1 MAYESLKQEIRQY
14 IKTNG
19 QNEITGQILQD
30 VLVDMVNQYPSLDGY
45 ATQQWVENQGYISEA
60 DLTNYATQSWVG
72 QNFLSLSGDI
82 WSSGA
87 INKTA
92 KVTAENGLQYLY
104 GDSMT
109 DKSTTIID
117 DTITLSSTVDI
128 LGTTTSHTT
137 VISSSGITIDGNS
150 VWHAGNLNP
159 SNYMLSSTAVINS
172 VVGDELGHL
181 TLTGPNFS
189 ATVLDF
195 SHQHRFEE
203 LVDVPTTIQD
213 YGITDAYISNGTI
226 YLGGNSITPITS
238 LTGYAT
244 ESWVTQNFIF
254 AGINLHDS
262 TVSSAFSLVW
272 GSSYQYYTGIDFG
285 NDSTDGVYIQMYS
298 RGGQLQGTKILMDSV
313 TSDKFVIP
321 NGTSSQFLKAD
332 GSVDSNTYI
341 TSSALSDYATKDWVG
356 QNFLSLSGDIWSSG
370 AINKTAKVTAENG
383 LQYLY
388 GDSMTDKSTTI
399 IDDTITLS
407 STVDILG
414 TTTSHTTVISS
425 SGITIDGNSVWHAG
439 NLNPS
444 NYMLSSTA
452 VINSVVGDELGHLTL
467 TGPNFSATVLD
478 FSHQHRFEELVDVP
492 TTIQD
497 YGITDAYISNGT
509 IYLGGNSITPI
520 TSLTGYA
527 TESWVTQN
535 FIFAG
540 INLHDSTVSSAF
552 SLVWG
557 SSYQYYTGIDFGN
570 DSTDGVYI
578 QMYSRGGQLQGT
590 KILMDSVTSDKFVI
604 PNGTSSQFLKA
615 DGSVD
620 SNTYAT
626 QSTVNG
632 LSYINGVALNGD
644 GSLSLTGHSFTT
656 TILDMTH
663 QHRWE
668 ELTDRPLIDM
678 WNDTMVAVNGIV
690 SSGKIGAGV
699 SATPSYMLEVNGQ
712 SMLYYE
718 VGIGTAPTSGISLD
732 IDGTARAGSFVNN
745 SDIRKKD
752 VVEYDVDPGFETIAN
767 APTIRFTWK
776 DRGLLDNRGEC
787 VGSIAQY
794 WQLALPEAVM
804 TDSEGYLSM
813 QYDVIALIAAVSVAK
828 RVASHEQRIAAL
840 ERENALLRMD
850 IKALKGEA

>member
-60 DLTNYATQSWVG
+60 DLTNYATQS
-72 QNFLSLSGDI
+72 
-82 WSSGA
+82 
-87 INKTA
+87 
-92 KVTAENGLQYLY
+92 
-104 GDSMT
+104 
-109 DKSTTIID
+109 
-117 DTITLSSTVDI
+117 
-128 LGTTTSHTT
+128 
-137 VISSSGITIDGNS
+137 
-150 VWHAGNLNP
+150 
-159 SNYMLSSTAVINS
+159 
-172 VVGDELGHL
+172 
-181 TLTGPNFS
+181 
-189 ATVLDF
+189 
-195 SHQHRFEE
+195 
-203 LVDVPTTIQD
+203 
-213 YGITDAYISNGTI
+213 
-226 YLGGNSITPITS
+226 
-238 LTGYAT
+238 
-244 ESWVTQNFIF
+244 
-254 AGINLHDS
+254 
-262 TVSSAFSLVW
+262 
-272 GSSYQYYTGIDFG
+272 
-285 NDSTDGVYIQMYS
+285 
-298 RGGQLQGTKILMDSV
+298 
-313 TSDKFVIP
+313 
-321 NGTSSQFLKAD
+321 
-332 GSVDSNTYI
+332 
-341 TSSALSDYATKDWVG
+341 WVG

>member
-1 MAYESLKQEIRQY
+1 MAYDALKAEIRQY

-45 ATQQWVENQGYISEA
+45 ATQQWVESQGYISEA
-60 DLTNYATQSWVG
+60 DLTNYATKDWVG
-72 QNFLSLSGDI
+72 QNFLALDGGGMITNSNDYSLS
-82 WSSGA
+82 
-87 INKTA
+87 
-92 KVTAENGLQYLY
+92 VAENGLRFYYNGSVVASLL
-104 GDSMT
+104 
-109 DKSTTIID
+109 
-117 DTITLSSTVDI
+117 LSNTPDGPVLD
-128 LGTTTSHTT
+128 
-137 VISSSGITIDGNS
+137 ISSDTTMGGYTIWNS
-150 VWHAGNLNP
+150 GNLNP
-159 SNYMLSSTAVINS
+159 SDYMLSSTAVINS

-226 YLGGNSITPITS
+226 TLGSNSITPITS
-238 LTGYAT
+238 MTGYAT

-285 NDSTDGVYIQMYS
+285 HDSTDGVYIQMYS

-313 TSDKFVIP
+313 TSDKFIIP

-332 GSVDSNTYI
+332 GSVDTNAYI
-341 TSSALSDYATKDWVG
+341 TSSALSGYATQSWVS
-356 QNFLSLSGDIWSSG
+356 QNFLALDGGGMITNSNDYSLS
-370 AINKTAKVTAENG
+370 VAENG
-383 LQYLY
+383 LRFYYNGSVVASLL
-388 GDSMTDKSTTI
+388 
-399 IDDTITLS
+399 LS
-407 STVDILG
+407 NTPDGPVLD
-414 TTTSHTTVISS
+414 ISS
-425 SGITIDGNSVWHAG
+425 DTTMGGYTIWNSG

-444 NYMLSSTA
+444 DYMLSSTA

-509 IYLGGNSITPI
+509 ITLGSNSITPI
-520 TSLTGYA
+520 TSMTGYA

-557 SSYQYYTGIDFGN
+557 SSYQYYTGIDFGH

-590 KILMDSVTSDKFVI
+590 KILMDSVTSDKFII

-615 DGSVD
+615 NGSVD

-656 TILDMTH
+656 TILDLTH

-678 WNDTMVAVNGIV
+678 WNDTMVSVNGIV

-699 SATPSYMLEVNGQ
+699 SSTPSYMLEVNGQ
-712 SMLYYE
+712 TMLYYN

-732 IDGTARAGSFVNN
+732 IDGTARASSFVNN

-752 VVEYDVDPGFETIAN
+752 VIEYDVDPGFETIAN
-767 APTIRFTWK
+767 APTIRFMWK
-776 DRGLLDNRGEC
+776 DRGPLDNRGEC

-794 WQLALPEAVM
+794 WQMALPEAVM
-804 TDSEGYLSM
+804 TDGEGFLSM